1 MSLETE
7 MLGFYG
13 HPAPVVVAC
22 IFIAIVGTIIYCLA
36 AERHFMPIVLF
47 DIVMVAMIVLAIIAG
62 NHEEIVTKESDPPE
76 RVTIHEIVSVSTS
89 ENVNGSGSICHYVI
103 ATDEVYRYYYKR
115 NDGSYMQD
123 KVTAKGTRI
132 VPIDETETPKLVKVT
147 EVEREKHFWWL
158 FFGYTE
164 QKTSSHYELLI
175 PEGSVVFQFNLN

>member
-1 MSLETE
+1 MSSETE
-7 MLGFYG
+7 ILGAFVP
-13 HPAPVVVAC
+13 PAGVVVAC
-22 IFIAIVGTIIYCLA
+22 IFLGIVVTVVYCIV

-47 DIVMVAMIVLAIIAG
+47 DVVVIVLFVLAIIAC
-62 NHEEIVTKESDPPE
+62 NHEEIITKESDPPE
-76 RVTIHEIVSVSTS
+76 RVTIHEIASVSVG
-89 ENVNGSGSICHYVI
+89 ENVNGSGSVYHYVI

-132 VPIDETETPKLVKVT
+132 VPIDEAETPKLVKVT
-147 EVEREKHFWWL
+147 EVKREKHFWWL

-164 QKTSSHYELLI
+164 EKTSSHYELLI